1 MTKLISNII
10 ALFCFL
16 LFISC
21 NTIKNVR
28 TEQVHIYGNCGMCK
42 ETIENAG
49 NKKNEAKVSWN
60 KDTKM
65 ADLSY
70 DTIKT
75 NQNEILKRIAKAGYD
90 SENFLAPKDIYDN
103 LPECCHYDRNP
114 KAIAKNTTIN
124 ETGII
129 TKTDTTTNVSNT
141 IVEKI
146 DTSAVKA
153 TAISYPL
160 KEVFETYFSLKDAL
174 VKSDGKTASLKA
186 KELLALL
193 NNVDMKMLNNNE
205 HTVWMKVNN
214 DLKFDAGHIEETK
227 DVSHQRGH
235 FSSLSTNMYKLIKV
249 SKNETTVYY
258 QHCPMYDDGKGA
270 NWLSKEKAIKNPYY
284 GSQMLNCGSVQET
297 IK

>member
-114 KAIAKNTTIN
+114 KANNIVPSTTAPTTEVVNNTTTLAVEQKDTIKNTV
-124 ETGII
+124 
-129 TKTDTTTNVSNT
+129 TTPANTNQIKNVLS
-141 IVEKI
+141 
-146 DTSAVKA
+146 
-153 TAISYPL
+153 SY
-160 KEVFETYFSLKDAL
+160 FALKDVL
-174 VKSDGKTASLKA
+174 VKSDSKQANLKA
-186 KELLALL
+186 TELVKSINA
-193 NNVDMKMLNNNE
+193 VDMKNLSNE
-205 HTVWMKVNN
+205 EHEIWMKVYEQ
-214 DLKFDAGHIEETK
+214 LKSNAKKIADAK
-227 DVSHQRGH
+227 DIAQLRKVFVQLSEDMY
-235 FSSLSTNMYKLIKV
+235 SLSKSSKL
-249 SKNETTVYY
+249 ETPIYL